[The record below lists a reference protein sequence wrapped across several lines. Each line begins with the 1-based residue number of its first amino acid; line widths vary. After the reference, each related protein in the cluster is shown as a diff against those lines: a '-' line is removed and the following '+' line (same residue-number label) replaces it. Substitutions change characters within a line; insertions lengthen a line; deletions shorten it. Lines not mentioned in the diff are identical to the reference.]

1 MTPPAP
7 ARIVS
12 ALLLVGCN
20 YFDPRSVLWG
30 WAGGTWVAL
39 NEYRNLEE
47 CNRALGGMIGL
58 PDSHRWIGLPD
69 SHRWI
74 GLPDLHRC
82 MPVGQVPTERP
93 YWLRFGDE
101 PPVPS

>member
-1 MTPPAP
+1 MTPPAL
-7 ARIVS
+7 ALIAS

-20 YFDPRSVLWG
+20 YFEPRGVLWS
-30 WAGGTWVAL
+30 WAGGTWVPL

-47 CNRALGGMIGL
+47 CYRALGGMIGL
-58 PDSHRWIGLPD
+58 PDSHRWIGLLD
-69 SHRWI
+69 T
-74 GLPDLHRC
+74 HRC

-93 YWLRFGDE
+93 YFLRFGDE